1 MSVGAGL
8 DALGVILSLVSIGG
22 QGLNGGSGLVGSA
35 IGTALW
41 SWMALAN
48 RAGKRSARITATV
61 FFGINTLGIGLLVLL
76 IHQLSHMAVR
86 VGVSA
91 SAITANTHAA
101 LLAGIGVW
109 VLGLLTILLLWTR
122 ASSDYY
128 AAMTAS
134 RY

>member
-1 MSVGAGL
+1 MSF
-8 DALGVILSLVSIGG
+8 GG
-22 QGLNGGSGLVGSA
+22 HGLNGGYGIVGSA
-35 IGTALW
+35 IGTGLW

-48 RAGKRSARITATV
+48 RAGKRSARTTATV
-61 FFGINTLGIGLLVLL
+61 FFGINTLGIGLLVLVS
-76 IHQLSHMAVR
+76 HQLSHMAAR

-91 SAITANTHAA
+91 TAITANTHSA

-109 VLGLLTILLLWTR
+109 VLGLLTIVLLWTK

-128 AAMTAS
+128 AAMTAP